1 MSAATATIAFRV
13 TPEIKRRAERLFT
26 QLGMSIST
34 GMNVLLMQT
43 LAHRGFAAPVTL
55 ADVADDE
62 VPNARVR
69 ATLDRVLAG
78 TEPMVGPFKDADA
91 MFENILKDERPC

>member
-1 MSAATATIAFRV
+1 MTT
-13 TPEIKRRAERLFT
+13 
-26 QLGMSIST
+26 ST

-43 LAHRGFAAPVTL
+43 LAHRGFAAPV
-55 ADVADDE
+55 AIAPEPEEDE

-78 TEPMVGPFKDADA
+78 TEPTYGPFASVEEMLDAARSQEGSEPIQTCLGNRDSA
-91 MFENILKDERPC
+91 IR